1 MDDLRKHVLDDAV
14 ELMETLGIVTPL
26 VTTANNSAPAQL
38 EPVDRELAH
47 SGDIG
52 GLVEG
57 ANESTRLNKIA
68 AQRTGG
74 RYFSAPCRL
83 RPGHLHKEFGALPCL
98 KAAGGGDSMKA
109 DELKKYGLALYSRL
123 GKAVYLRRANGTQST

>member
-26 VTTANNSAPAQL
+26 VTTANNSAPAQR

-57 ANESTRLNKIA
+57 AN
-68 AQRTGG
+68 
-74 RYFSAPCRL
+74 
-83 RPGHLHKEFGALPCL
+83 
-98 KAAGGGDSMKA
+98 
-109 DELKKYGLALYSRL
+109 
-123 GKAVYLRRANGTQST
+123 